1 MQVVEATKF
10 IKVGNNL
17 SLDFVNTDIVD
28 NGQKIDLL
36 EKISDL
42 AMWAAAMNLID
53 AAEAAKLNKDW
64 RARIDGEK
72 LLTEARGFRQ
82 ILREMCERLTRGA
95 DLTAAQIKTLNDYL
109 RENNDGFARIEKGEN
124 GFEKKFAVNYREPAQ
139 ILRVVA
145 ESWAD
150 LLCFGNLDFLRKCE
164 SATCV
169 LYFYDTTKNHK
180 RRWCSMAGCGNR
192 HKAAA
197 FYERKRAKNLAQ

>member
-1 MQVVEATKF
+1 MQIVEATKF

-28 NGQKIDLL
+28 NGRKVDLL
-36 EKISDL
+36 ETAADL
-42 AMWAAAMNLID
+42 AAWAAAVNLID
-53 AAEAAKLNKDW
+53 AAEAVKLSADW
-64 RARIDGEK
+64 SARIDNEK
-72 LLTEARGFRQ
+72 LIAEARGLRQ
-82 ILREMCERLTRGA
+82 NLREMCDRLVRGE
-95 DLTAAQIKTLNDYL
+95 DLSASQIETLNDYL
-109 RENNDGFARIEKGEN
+109 REKSDGFTKIEKGAN
-124 GFEKKFAVNYREPAQ
+124 GFEKKFLINFRKPAQ
-139 ILRVVA
+139 IFSVIV
-145 ESWAD
+145 ESAAD